1 MRAAIGLAQLE
12 KLDEILE
19 RRSAVAARYGQLLA
33 DVDGL
38 ELPCPD
44 DAGHERSWFVYVV
57 ALPAGTD
64 RERVITSLG
73 DQGVASAR
81 YLPCIHLQSYMRER
95 FGLGPGLCPS
105 PEEMSE
111 RTLAVPFHALLDE
124 DDQAYVAAALRDA
137 LASA

>member
-64 RERVITSLG
+64 RE
-73 DQGVASAR
+73 A
-81 YLPCIHLQSYMRER
+81 
-95 FGLGPGLCPS
+95 
-105 PEEMSE
+105 
-111 RTLAVPFHALLDE
+111 
-124 DDQAYVAAALRDA
+124 
-137 LASA
+137 

>member
-19 RRSAVAARYGQLLA
+19 RRSAVAARYEQLLA

-44 DAGHERSWFVYVV
+44 SAGHERSWFVYVV

-73 DQGVASAR
+73 DRSVASAR
-81 YLPCIHLQSYMRER
+81 YLPCIHLQSAS
-95 FGLGPGLCPS
+95 GSGSGSAPG
-105 PEEMSE
+105 
-111 RTLAVPFHALLDE
+111 
-124 DDQAYVAAALRDA
+124 
-137 LASA
+137 SARSRRR